1 MTRAIGWLVAIL
13 LASVTCLAAMAQ
25 QPKIEGFFF
34 DAVPAVAG
42 KDTRVSGIIVDLHK
56 AGADLPVQTGVLA
69 LVDTG
74 ATESAVDEDLAVS
87 VGLPVIDQVQGLAGG
102 FQVRLTRYD
111 CKIGFPELKRIKS
124 VECVGSPMKKNGNA
138 FSIILGMNMLR
149 HFDLSM
155 KAREGGVTLYPAWP
169 EPAN

>member
-1 MTRAIGWLVAIL
+1 MNRAVGWLVPIL
-13 LASVTCLAAMAQ
+13 MASVTFVAAIAQ
-25 QPKIEGFFF
+25 EPKIEGFFF

-42 KDTRVSGIIVDLHK
+42 KDARVSGIIVDLYK
-56 AGADLPVQTGVLA
+56 AGAALPVQTGVLA

-87 VGLPVIDQVQGLAGG
+87 LGLPVIDQVQGLAGG
-102 FQVRLTRYD
+102 FRVQLTRYD
-111 CKIGFPELKRIKS
+111 CRIGFPELKRIKS
-124 VECVGSPMKKNGNA
+124 VECVGSPMKKNGDA

-149 HFDLSM
+149 YFNLSM

>member
-1 MTRAIGWLVAIL
+1 MTRTIVWLAAIL
-13 LASVTCLAAMAQ
+13 LAFVTCVAATAQ

-42 KDTRVSGIIVDLHK
+42 KDARVSGIIVDLHK

-87 VGLPVIDQVQGLAGG
+87 VGLPVIDQVSG

-111 CKIGFPELKRIKS
+111 C
-124 VECVGSPMKKNGNA
+124 
-138 FSIILGMNMLR
+138 
-149 HFDLSM
+149 
-155 KAREGGVTLYPAWP
+155 
-169 EPAN
+169 